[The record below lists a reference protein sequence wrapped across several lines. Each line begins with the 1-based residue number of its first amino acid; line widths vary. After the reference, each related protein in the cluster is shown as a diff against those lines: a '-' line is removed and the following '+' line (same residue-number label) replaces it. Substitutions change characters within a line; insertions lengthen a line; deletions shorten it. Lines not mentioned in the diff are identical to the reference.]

1 MSEHL
6 VSKGR
11 RRRRLEYQSPESG
24 KCKKMHRSKILTY
37 MSFVCLIEDEQVSE
51 QRGVETGTER
61 GAKDGLTRK
70 RRHKVE
76 GDTKQ
81 FLGIQ

>member
-1 MSEHL
+1 
-6 VSKGR
+6 
-11 RRRRLEYQSPESG
+11 
-24 KCKKMHRSKILTY
+24 

-51 QRGVETGTER
+51 QRGEERGTNR

-70 RRHKVE
+70 RLHEVE

-81 FLGIQ
+81 FLGIQK